1 MYRMNLDEDLYRK
14 RTQSFV
20 QQSRRFSNPYSD
32 FLMVDK
38 TQILLSCVF
47 IKDGVV
53 SLIERPEEGFRIVN
67 VFLNGN
73 MNRIKLIPYISLT
86 YIDKNTAMLVPS
98 KLDQGAINY
107 ELTWDEKDKPM
118 YKKIER

>member
-1 MYRMNLDEDLYRK
+1 MNTFDMRR

-32 FLMVDK
+32 FLTIDK

-53 SLIERPEEGFRIVN
+53 SLIERPEEGFKIIN
-67 VFLNGN
+67 VLLNGN
-73 MNRIKLIPYISLT
+73 MNRIKHVPYISLT
-86 YIDKNTAMLVPS
+86 YLDKNTAMLVPS
-98 KLDQGAINY
+98 KLNQGAINY
-107 ELTWDEKDKPM
+107 ELTWDEKDKPI
-118 YKKIER
+118 YKKIGR

>member
-1 MYRMNLDEDLYRK
+1 MNLDEDLYRK
-14 RTQSFV
+14 RTQSFI
-20 QQSRRFSNPYSD
+20 QQSRRFSDP
-32 FLMVDK
+32 FLTVDK

-47 IKDGVV
+47 IKDGIV

-67 VFLNGN
+67 VLLNGN

-86 YIDKNTAMLVPS
+86 YLDKNTAMLVPS

-107 ELTWDEKDKPM
+107 ELTWDEKDKPI

>member
-1 MYRMNLDEDLYRK
+1 MNTFDMRR

-20 QQSRRFSNPYSD
+20 QQSRRFSNPFSTI
-32 FLMVDK
+32 DK

-53 SLIERPEEGFRIVN
+53 SLIERPKEGFRIIN

-73 MNRIKLIPYISLT
+73 MNRIKHVPYISLT

-98 KLDQGAINY
+98 KLDQEAINY
-107 ELTWDEKDKPM
+107 ELMWDEKDKPI
-118 YKKIER
+118 YKKIV

>member
-1 MYRMNLDEDLYRK
+1 MNTFDMRR
-14 RTQSFV
+14 RTQSFI
-20 QQSRRFSNPYSD
+20 QQSRRFPYPS
-32 FLMVDK
+32 LTIDK

-53 SLIERPEEGFRIVN
+53 SLIERPEEGFRIIN

-86 YIDKNTAMLVPS
+86 YLDKNTAMLVPS

-107 ELTWDEKDKPM
+107 ELTWDEKDKPI

>member
-1 MYRMNLDEDLYRK
+1 MNTFDMRR

-20 QQSRRFSNPYSD
+20 QQSRRFPYPS
-32 FLMVDK
+32 LTIDK
-38 TQILLSCVF
+38 TQILTSCVF
-47 IKDGVV
+47 IKNGIV
-53 SLIERPEEGFRIVN
+53 SLIERPEEGFRIIN
-67 VFLNGN
+67 VLLNGN
-73 MNRIKLIPYISLT
+73 MNRIKHVPYISLT

-107 ELTWDEKDKPM
+107 ELAWDEKDKPI

>member
-86 YIDKNTAMLVPS
+86 YIDKNKAMLVPS

>member
-1 MYRMNLDEDLYRK
+1 MNTFDMRR

-20 QQSRRFSNPYSD
+20 QQSRRFSNPFSTI
-32 FLMVDK
+32 DK

-53 SLIERPEEGFRIVN
+53 SLIERPKEGFRIIN

-73 MNRIKLIPYISLT
+73 MNRIKHVPYISLT

-107 ELTWDEKDKPM
+107 ELAWDEKDKPI
-118 YKKIER
+118 YKKIEK

>member
-1 MYRMNLDEDLYRK
+1 MNTFDMRR

-20 QQSRRFSNPYSD
+20 QQSRRFSNP
-32 FLMVDK
+32 FLTIDK
-38 TQILLSCVF
+38 TQILTSCVF

-53 SLIERPEEGFRIVN
+53 SLIERPEEGFRIIN
-67 VFLNGN
+67 ILLNGN
-73 MNRIKLIPYISLT
+73 MNRIKHVPYISLT
-86 YIDKNTAMLVPS
+86 YLDKNTAMLVPS

-107 ELTWDEKDKPM
+107 ELAWDEKDKPI

>member
-1 MYRMNLDEDLYRK
+1 MNNMKLSEDLYRK

-32 FLMVDK
+32 FLTVDK
-38 TQILLSCVF
+38 TQIFTSCVF
-47 IKDGVV
+47 IKNGVV
-53 SLIERPEEGFRIVN
+53 SLIERPEEEFRIIN
-67 VFLNGN
+67 VLLNGN
-73 MNRIKLIPYISLT
+73 MNRIKHVPYISLT

-107 ELTWDEKDKPM
+107 ELTWDEKDKPI

>member
-1 MYRMNLDEDLYRK
+1 MNTFDMRR

-20 QQSRRFSNPYSD
+20 QQSRRFSNPS
-32 FLMVDK
+32 LTINK
-38 TQILLSCVF
+38 TQILTSCVF

-53 SLIERPEEGFRIVN
+53 SLIERPKEGFRIIN

-73 MNRIKLIPYISLT
+73 MNRIKHVPYISLT

-107 ELTWDEKDKPM
+107 ELTWDEKDKPI
-118 YKKIER
+118 YKKIV

>member
-1 MYRMNLDEDLYRK
+1 MNTFDMRR

-20 QQSRRFSNPYSD
+20 QQSRRFSNP
-32 FLMVDK
+32 FLTIDK
-38 TQILLSCVF
+38 TQVLLSCVF

-53 SLIERPEEGFRIVN
+53 SLIERPKEGFRIIN

-73 MNRIKLIPYISLT
+73 MNRIKHVPYISLT

-107 ELTWDEKDKPM
+107 ELTWDEKNKPI
-118 YKKIER
+118 YKKIEK